1 MKQRIILWIGV
12 CAYCVLIFIASSIP
26 GGDVDTGPPGV
37 DKLLHLIEYL
47 ILSFLLFSAMR
58 AQFPKAPSGRVFM
71 FVFIL
76 STLYGISDEIHQKY
90 VPLRE
95 CDPID
100 MILDGVGSALGA
112 YWALLRSSARIHH
125 GNE

>member
-1 MKQRIILWIGV
+1 MKKRVVLWIGV
-12 CAYCVLIFIASSIP
+12 SSYCVLIFLASSIP
-26 GGDVDTGPPGV
+26 GSDVDTGPPGV

-58 AQFPKAPSGRVFM
+58 AQCPKTPTGRVFI
-71 FVFIL
+71 FVCIL
-76 STLYGISDEIHQKY
+76 STLYGISDEIHQLY

-100 MILDGVGSALGA
+100 MVLDGVGSALGA
-112 YWALLRSSARIHH
+112 YWAMHRTSSRVHTARD
-125 GNE
+125 